1 MTNNLES
8 ILKEA
13 GYIINNANEL
23 PNLEYYL
30 PILSK
35 FPKIFSQFDARFYE
49 EIKRERI
56 PFGEIK
62 EYIDLDSIIIDG
74 CSTVGNIEIARVLDY
89 EEKDVSNVIDIVC
102 KDKERTIKQ
111 KDVIIKYFEIKGYE
125 YRFLPNNIYGFKL
138 NLGGEEL
145 TVPNLYG
152 IYYYIE
158 VKLPK
163 LPNNKILYIT
173 IDTARNIFI
182 KKTGL
187 DRTLYIENFGLF
199 SIIYKFFRYKE
210 KDIKDLEEYEEY
222 GNKIKEMINE
232 GFSER
237 DFINLRTSFSKKDID
252 RIRKNLDKYLKEY
265 PNSVYKRLYEVI
277 EYV

>member
-8 ILKEA
+8 ILREA
-13 GYIINNANEL
+13 RYIINNANEL
-23 PNLEYYL
+23 ANPEYYL
-30 PILSK
+30 PTLSK
-35 FPKIFSQFDARFYE
+35 FPYILSQFDTKFYE
-49 EIKRERI
+49 GIDRKRI

-62 EYIDLDSIIIDG
+62 RYIDLDSIIIDG
-74 CSTVGNIEIARVLDY
+74 CSTVGNIEIARRLNY

-102 KDKERTIKQ
+102 RDQRKTIEQ
-111 KDVIIKYFEIKGYE
+111 KDVIIKYFEMKGYE

-145 TVPNLYG
+145 IVPNLYG

-158 VKLPK
+158 VKLP
-163 LPNNKILYIT
+163 NNKTLYIM
-173 IDTARNIFI
+173 IDTAENIFI

-199 SIIYKFFRYKE
+199 SIIYKFFRYK
-210 KDIKDLEEYEEY
+210 KRDIGDLEEYEEY
-222 GNKIKEMINE
+222 GNKIKEIINK
-232 GFSER
+232 GFSEG
-237 DFINLRTSFSKKDID
+237 DFRNLRTSFSKKDIG
-252 RIRKNLDKYLKEY
+252 RIRKNLDKYLKEH